1 MIRQVFGAAF
11 VAAAI
16 IVPLS
21 ASAQGVPEGVERG
34 AREGDRAGGPVG
46 AIVGGTVG
54 GVLGVSPEFWA
65 PMNGPAF
72 TDTSSNS
79 VDPHTAIRATSG
91 LAPNFLKKA

>member
-34 AREGDRAGGPVG
+34 APRR
-46 AIVGGTVG
+46 
-54 GVLGVSPEFWA
+54 
-65 PMNGPAF
+65 
-72 TDTSSNS
+72 
-79 VDPHTAIRATSG
+79 
-91 LAPNFLKKA
+91 

>member
-34 AREGDRAGGPVG
+34 AREV
-46 AIVGGTVG
+46 IVEAVQW
-54 GVLGVSPEFWA
+54 VRSSEVRSEEFSAVSPEF
-65 PMNGPAF
+65 
-72 TDTSSNS
+72 
-79 VDPHTAIRATSG
+79 
-91 LAPNFLKKA
+91 